1 MHDLPSGTT
10 DYSFQWQFVGWETT
24 LTTGG
29 LSYNVPVL
37 SYLVQNVRQP
47 PSKPQNLEATE
58 VTTNS
63 VTLEWESGF
72 TTAAQY
78 QVYRYMPNN
87 ASGTEYALLGT
98 VSGLEAKNG
107 KYTLTDTE
115 VQPSTQYQYVLKSVG
130 TDGNSTDYTDPLAVT
145 TLATG
150 DKPNITKQP
159 VNTSVRPGTDASSL
173 RPILARKSLRW
184 FTRIRSN

>member
-1 MHDLPSGTT
+1 M
-10 DYSFQWQFVGWETT
+10 
-24 LTTGG
+24 
-29 LSYNVPVL
+29 
-37 SYLVQNVRQP
+37 
-47 PSKPQNLEATE
+47 
-58 VTTNS
+58 
-63 VTLEWESGF
+63 TLEWESGF

-87 ASGTEYALLGT
+87 TSGTKYALLGT
-98 VSGLEAKNG
+98 VSGLAADKDG
-107 KYTLTDTE
+107 KYTLTDTK

-130 TDGNSTDYTDPLAVT
+130 TDGTSTDYTEPLAVT

-159 VNTSVRPGTDASSL
+159 ESTSVRPGTDAVFTISATPTGGAGSVTYRWQSRTDGGRWTDLNKTSYQLTIENTTKNTAASSL
-173 RPILARKSLRW
+173 RPILARKSLLW